1 MTEAFSRTFKAIQAE
16 IAQVVVGQGEMVE
29 LMILSLLAKGHI
41 LLEGV
46 PGLAKSLAAETF
58 ARVVGGTFKRF
69 QFTPDKMPADITG
82 TAMYNQKA
90 GEFQYHPGPIFC
102 NLFLADEIN
111 RASPKLQSALLQAM
125 QERVV
130 DAETERH
137 PLPRP
142 FMVLATQNPI
152 EQSGTYPL
160 SEAQTDRFM
169 VKHQLIYPEPAEE
182 KALMALKH
190 SDFEERKARI
200 RPLLSPE
207 TIVALQGRVHESVA
221 VSHTVQDYLVRLC
234 TATRPPET
242 PPDAEPYRSIYPL
255 IRLGASPRAAESL
268 LALSKARAFCRGR
281 DYVHFHDIQ
290 ACALPVLRH
299 RILLTPPAAAK
310 GVCTDAILADLM
322 KTVRCY

>member
-1 MTEAFSRTFKAIQAE
+1 MTEPFSKTFKAIQAE
-16 IAQVVVGQGEMVE
+16 IARVVVGQREMVE
-29 LMILSLLAKGHI
+29 LMILSLLARGHI

-82 TAMYNQKA
+82 TAMYNQKT
-90 GEFQYHPGPIFC
+90 GEFQYHPGPVFC

-111 RASPKLQSALLQAM
+111 RASPKLQSALLEAM

-130 DAETERH
+130 DAESQRH

-169 VKHQLIYPEPAEE
+169 VKHRLIYPHPAEE
-182 KALMALKH
+182 QALMALKH
-190 SDFEERKARI
+190 GDFDKRKENI
-200 RPLLSPE
+200 RSRLSPE
-207 TIVALQGRVHESVA
+207 TILDLQARVHESVA
-221 VSHTVQDYLVRLC
+221 VRPTVQDYLVRLC
-234 TATRPPET
+234 AATRPPET
-242 PPDAEPYRSIYPL
+242 LPDAEPYRSMYPA

-281 DYVHFHDIQ
+281 DYVHFQDIQ
-290 ACALPVLRH
+290 TCAPPVLRH
-299 RILLTPPAAAK
+299 RILLSPSAAAK
-310 GVCTDAILADLM
+310 GVSTDAILAELM